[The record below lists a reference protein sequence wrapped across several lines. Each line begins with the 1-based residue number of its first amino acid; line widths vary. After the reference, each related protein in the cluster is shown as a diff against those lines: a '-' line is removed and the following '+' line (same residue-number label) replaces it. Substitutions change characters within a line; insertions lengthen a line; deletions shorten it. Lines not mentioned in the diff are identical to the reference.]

1 MESLWRKQ
9 TGYLRPKAD
18 IDHSRLENDH
28 WDVIVVGAGLSG
40 LLIAW
45 YLKKEGKRVL
55 VLEADKIA
63 SGQTERTTA
72 KITSQHGLK
81 YSKLIKAVGVKKA
94 RLYAQAN
101 ETAIAE
107 YEGLIKNQGIQ
118 CQFERVPAYLY
129 TKQETE
135 LVEKEGKNG
144 SSLGDDAFFMRETE
158 LLKEELKAALSLG
171 IDAFFTQETELPFI
185 VAGAVCFR
193 NQAQFSPL
201 EFIRHISAELEIWE
215 YTKVIAISGNKV
227 ITEDTVMTADKI
239 VVATH
244 YPLRNV
250 PGFYF
255 LRQHQ
260 ERSYVLALLGCPKIN
275 GMYFG
280 IDQDGFSL
288 RQAGEFLLFG
298 GGSHR
303 TGENE
308 KGGTYASLIQAA
320 KGYFPQS
327 KVEACWS
334 AQDCMPHDG
343 IPFIGKYSI
352 FTPHLY
358 VVTGFQ
364 KWGMTSSMIAAMIL
378 RDKLCGRKNP
388 YEKLFSPQRVNIRAS
403 AGNLFHD
410 IGMSVK
416 GLTKGMLHRP
426 KDAVDSLLPGHGGL
440 VTVKGRRY
448 ACYRDDGGALHKISA
463 RCPHMGCEL
472 TWNPDEKSWDCPCH
486 GSRFDMDGILLDN
499 PSKKDNF
506 FY

>member
-9 TGYLRPKAD
+9 TKHQMLKSD
-18 IDHSRLENDH
+18 IDYSNLENHH
-28 WDVIVVGAGLSG
+28 WDVIVVGAGLAG
-40 LLIAW
+40 LLTAW
-45 YLKKEGKRVL
+45 YLKKEGKSVL
-55 VLEADKIA
+55 VLEADKTA

-81 YSKLIKAVGVKKA
+81 YSKLVKKVGMKKA

-101 ETAIAE
+101 EAAIEE
-107 YEGLIKNQGIQ
+107 YECLIKDHEIE

-135 LVEKEGKNG
+135 LIKKEGKNE
-144 SSLGDDAFFMRETE
+144 SSPGDDVLFMRETE
-158 LLKEELKAALSLG
+158 LLKEELKAALFLG
-171 IDAFFTQETELPFI
+171 IDAFFTQETELPFE

-215 YTKVIAISGNKV
+215 YIKVIAIKGHQV
-227 ITEDTVMTADKI
+227 VTENAVLTADKI

-244 YPLRNV
+244 YPIRNV

-255 LRQHQ
+255 LRLHQ
-260 ERSYVLALLGCPKIN
+260 ERSYVLALSGCDKIN
-275 GMYFG
+275 GMYLG

-308 KGGTYASLIQAA
+308 KGGIYECLMQAA
-320 KGYFPQS
+320 KEYFPNS
-327 KVEACWS
+327 RVETCWS

-352 FTPHLY
+352 FTPYLY
-358 VVTGFQ
+358 VATGFQ
-364 KWGMTSSMIAAMIL
+364 KWGMTSSVVAAIVL
-378 RDKLCGRKNP
+378 RDELCGRKNP
-388 YEKLFSPQRVNIRAS
+388 YEKLFSPQRLNIRAS
-403 AGNLFHD
+403 FGNLLHD

-416 GLTKGMLHRP
+416 GLTKGILHRP
-426 KDAVDSLLPGHGGL
+426 NESADSLAPGHGGI
-440 VTVKGRRY
+440 VTVGGKRY
-448 ACYRDDGGALHKISA
+448 ACYRDEAGTLHKISA

-472 TWNPDEKSWDCPCH
+472 TWNLDEKSWDCPCH
-486 GSRFDMDGILLDN
+486 GSRFDMDGHLLDN
-499 PSKKDNF
+499 PAKKDSIS
-506 FY
+506 

>member
-9 TGYLRPKAD
+9 AKHRIPKSD
-18 IDHSRLENDH
+18 IDYLSLENHH
-28 WDVIVVGAGLSG
+28 WDVIVVGAGLAG
-40 LLIAW
+40 LLTAW
-45 YLKKEGKRVL
+45 YLKKEGKSVL
-55 VLEADKIA
+55 VLEADKTA

-81 YSKLIKAVGVKKA
+81 YSKLIKKVGMKKA

-101 ETAIAE
+101 EAAIEE
-107 YEGLIKNQGIQ
+107 YECLIKDHEIE

-135 LVEKEGKNG
+135 LIEKEGKNE
-144 SSLGDDAFFMRETE
+144 SSPGDDVFFMRETE

-171 IDAFFTQETELPFI
+171 IDAFFTQETELPFE
-185 VAGAVCFR
+185 VADAVCFR

-215 YTKVIAISGNKV
+215 YIKVIAIKGHQV
-227 ITEDTVMTADKI
+227 VTENAVLTADKI

-244 YPLRNV
+244 YPIRNV

-255 LRQHQ
+255 LRLHQ
-260 ERSYVLALLGCPKIN
+260 ERSYVLALSGCNKIN
-275 GMYFG
+275 GMYLG
-280 IDQDGFSL
+280 IDQDGYSL

-308 KGGTYASLIQAA
+308 KGGTYEDLTQAA
-320 KGYFPQS
+320 KKYFPQS
-327 KVEACWS
+327 RVETCWS

-358 VVTGFQ
+358 VITGFQ
-364 KWGMTSSMIAAMIL
+364 KWGMTSSMVAAMVL
-378 RDKLCGRKNP
+378 RDELCGRKNP

-416 GLTKGMLHRP
+416 GLTKGLLHRP
-426 KDAVDSLLPGHGGL
+426 NESADSLAPGHGGI
-440 VTVKGRRY
+440 VTVDGKRY
-448 ACYRDDGGALHKISA
+448 ACYRDDTGTLHKISA

-486 GSRFDMDGILLDN
+486 GSRFDMDGHLLDN
-499 PSKKDNF
+499 PAKKDSIS
-506 FY
+506 